1 MKFLIVRSAR
11 SARAATGLF
20 SNGVKLVGL
29 FALVAAFIPAA
40 QAGCGD
46 LAGLSAPFQFADA
59 SAQARS
65 MREDE
70 VARSRGGNQ
79 AASIVG
85 LWKFT
90 VSSKGNTS
98 HNPPIPDGAVI
109 DWGYSQWHSDANEF
123 STSALHSPASGNI
136 CMGTWAE
143 DGDRTYN
150 LNHFALNYDPTSG
163 AWTGTVNIRQTVT
176 VSLGGTMYTGTYI
189 IDVYDTKGNHVDHV
203 GGQVT
208 AIRINLD
215 STVD

>member
-1 MKFLIVRSAR
+1 MKFLIARSDR

-20 SNGVKLVGL
+20 PKGVKLMGL

-40 QAGCGD
+40 QASCGD
-46 LAGLSAPFQFADA
+46 LAGLSAPFQFTDA
-59 SAQARS
+59 SAQVRS
-65 MREDE
+65 MQEDE
-70 VARSRGGNQ
+70 VARGRGGNP

-90 VSSKGNTS
+90 VSSQGNTS

-109 DWGYSQWHSDANEF
+109 DWGYSQWHSEGNEF

-136 CMGTWAE
+136 CMGTWE
-143 DGDRTYN
+143 HDSDRIYN
-150 LNHFALNYDPTSG
+150 LNHFALNFDATSG
-163 AWTGTVNIRQTVT
+163 AWTGTVNIHQTVT

>member
-1 MKFLIVRSAR
+1 MKFSIARSHR
-11 SARAATGLF
+11 SARAATRLF
-20 SNGVKLVGL
+20 PNGVKLMGL

-40 QAGCGD
+40 QASCGD
-46 LAGLSAPFQFADA
+46 ITGLSAPFQFVDA

-65 MREDE
+65 MQDDE
-70 VARSRGGNQ
+70 AARSRGGNQ

-90 VSSKGNTS
+90 VASQGNTS
-98 HNPPIPDGAVI
+98 HNPPIPNGAQI

-136 CMGTWAE
+136 CMGTWGQ
-143 DGDRTYN
+143 DGDSTYN
-150 LNHFALNYDPTSG
+150 LNHFALNFDTTSG
-163 AWTGTVNIRQTVT
+163 AWTGTVNIHQTVT
-176 VSLGGTMYTGTYI
+176 VSPGGTMYTGTYI

-208 AIRINLD
+208 AIRLNLD